1 MNTQHVIILF
11 QNSLFAAGIAS
22 RLTEAGYTDVNLL
35 DAGQTNSTEKLQEQN
50 PDVIIYDSSDQ
61 AVPEKMSLFSFL
73 RDYPGLHILQVDYEK
88 EEVQIY
94 HSQQK
99 AAHEM
104 CEFISLMQNITLP
117 VD

>member
-1 MNTQHVIILF
+1 MNTKHVIILF

-22 RLTEAGYTDVNLL
+22 RLVEAGYTDVKLL
-35 DAGQTNSTEKLQEQN
+35 DAGQSTSTDTLHEQH

-73 RDYPGLHILQVDYEK
+73 RDFPGLHILQVDYEK

-104 CEFISLMQNITLP
+104 CEVISLMQNITVA